1 MSAGS
6 VIAPS
11 HEQDRVRRTLVVALG
26 RPTTPG
32 FLRAAA
38 VLLVT
43 GLVVSGALAV
53 LQLSAR
59 NNAARDVEH
68 ESAPM
73 LADAEGLYRDLADA
87 DATASRAFLTG
98 STESAAVRA
107 RMTGISSGL
116 RRVDVHRRRRRAGVR
131 HLTRCDPH
139 RTRAP
144 GVRSSHRERSRERS
158 AWLPCRCGLPP

>member
-6 VIAPS
+6 VIALS
-11 HEQDRVRRTLVVALG
+11 HGQDRVRRTLVVAIG

-32 FLRAAA
+32 FLRTAA
-38 VLLVT
+38 VLLVA

-59 NNAARDVEH
+59 NNAARDIER

-107 RMTGISSGL
+107 
-116 RRVDVHRRRRRAGVR
+116 V
-131 HLTRCDPH
+131 
-139 RTRAP
+139 
-144 GVRSSHRERSRERS
+144 
-158 AWLPCRCGLPP
+158 